1 MLWKVVSLGGGG
13 GGVVACVSFA
23 WKFCSCLVKAVALI
37 WSWEFVCRIVRIDY
51 ASWDGCKEE
60 MLYYFWSSNAL

>member
-1 MLWKVVSLGGGG
+1 M
-13 GGVVACVSFA
+13 VACVSFA

-51 ASWDGCKEE
+51 ASWEGGDVVLFLE
-60 MLYYFWSSNAL
+60 